1 MDEHGFRERRSGIE
15 RRARHTSPFSIRS
28 LFGSRRHYRRK
39 EDAKKYFFVDIY
51 SPFSAGVL
59 MFTLVL
65 SVVDA
70 FLTIRMVGRD
80 IKELNPVMGF
90 FLKLGPFEFI
100 MAKWFLTAFGLL
112 ILLIFKNYYLWKGKV
127 RTAALLV
134 ILPILYL
141 GLVSYE
147 IYLMVNT

>member
-1 MDEHGFRERRSGIE
+1 MDEHGLRERRSGTD
-15 RRARHTSPFSIRS
+15 RRARHTSPFAIRS

-39 EDAKKYFFVDIY
+39 EDTQKYFFVDIY

-59 MFTLVL
+59 LFTLVL

-70 FLTIRMVGRD
+70 FLTLRLVGCD
-80 IKELNPVMGF
+80 IKEMNPVMGF
-90 FLKLGPFEFI
+90 FMKLGPFQFI
-100 MAKWFLTAFGLL
+100 MAKWFFTAFGLL
-112 ILLIFKNYYLWKGKV
+112 TLLIFKNYYLWKGKL